1 MTDPMQNRN
10 PNPWQYAP
18 ILLASG
24 SPRRRELLDLAGF
37 QYRVAS
43 SDIDEDYPIGL
54 DASQVA
60 PFLAGRKMEAAFS
73 LASRDEIILT
83 ADSVVIRDGKVFG
96 KPTDRES
103 AIRMISDLQD
113 GPHEVMTA
121 ICLSRDK
128 RVWSGSAVTKVFLE
142 PMDATEIAYY
152 VDHWRPFDK
161 AGGYGIQD
169 WIGLCKIG
177 RIEGS
182 YPNVVGLPMHLLCQ
196 ALRDRVV

>member
-1 MTDPMQNRN
+1 MTFTATN
-10 PNPWQYAP
+10 PLQYAP

-43 SDIDEDYPIGL
+43 SDIEEDHPETL
-54 DASQVA
+54 TAHEVA
-60 PFLAGRKMEAAFS
+60 PFLAGRKMEAALG
-73 LASRDEIILT
+73 LARPEEIVLT
-83 ADSVVIRDGKVFG
+83 ADSVVIRKDKVYG

-103 AIRMISDLQD
+103 AIQMITELQD

-121 ICLSRDK
+121 ICLARD
-128 RVWSGSAVTKVFLE
+128 RRIWCGSAITKVFLE
-142 PMDATEIAYY
+142 PMSPAEIAYY
-152 VDHWRPFDK
+152 VDQWKPFDK

-182 YPNVVGLPMHLLCQ
+182 YPNVVGLPVHLFCQ
-196 ALRDRVV
+196 ALKDRVV